1 MLPDV
6 DIPVQFT
13 HDVVTDGEFTLDH
26 DESDATYAS
35 EVTFTPAAAAQYA
48 IVVPTPPLNYH
59 IDAIQC
65 NTTDF
70 TVQLD
75 QNRVLIDVDDV
86 DIVCTFVLVGNIC
99 FSITFIFDQESNDYC
114 VV

>member
-1 MLPDV
+1 MFPNNDASV
-6 DIPVQFT
+6 EFT
-13 HDVVTDGEFTLDH
+13 HNITSGGSFSLDNN
-26 DESDATYAS
+26 ESDATFAS
-35 EVTFTPAAAAQYA
+35 EVTFTPDAAAQYA

-65 NTTDF
+65 DTIDV

-99 FSITFIFDQESNDYC
+99 FSITFISDQESNDYC